1 MSTALLH
8 SESRRLYSWW
18 WDSHISPKNSKW
30 LQENLTDMDAKVKAM
45 IKLIEEDADSFA
57 RRAEMYYKKR
67 PELMKLVEEF
77 YRAYRAL
84 AERYDH
90 ATGELRQ
97 AHRTM
102 TEAFPNQVPFEL
114 ADESPSGSAHVTE
127 PHTPKMPH
135 PIRALFGPDD
145 LHKDAAGISSS
156 DLHSVKSGSS
166 FGDSDAVINKKGLK
180 QLYEMFGSGEVLPH
194 NMKFAEGA
202 VGKAGRNHDIEE
214 KEKSLHDDSH
224 VSEEN
229 QSLKMKLISESDRA
243 SKAENEV
250 ENLKKVLVD
259 MQAEKE
265 AVVSQYQQSLETLS
279 SLEGEITC
287 AENDSRRLKEEASK
301 AESELFQL
309 KEAIVKL
316 EAERDAGLIENKNCL
331 EKISSLEVMVSH
343 AQEEAKGLDERT
355 FKAEFEAQ
363 SLKTELLKLESEKEV
378 GLLQFK
384 QCLEKIS
391 ILEKKV
397 FLAEED
403 ARRLTQQAERAQ
415 TEVEQLKTTLAEVT
429 AEKESTSLKYNLC
442 LEKISAL
449 ETKISCAQEDIR
461 RLNND
466 ILLGTTK
473 LSIAEGKSDLLE
485 KSNQTLRLEADN
497 LVKKIASKD
506 RELSEK
512 LGELEKLQV
521 CVQDERVRY
530 DQVEASLC
538 TLQNMY
544 SHSQEEQISLALE
557 LENGLRILKEME
569 MCKNGLEEEVR
580 KYKDE
585 NQSLTEVN
593 SSSTSSITDMQV
605 EISGLTRLKERLEE
619 EVTSQLGKS
628 KSLQQEICCLKKE
641 ITGLD
646 TGYQTLIKQLELAG
660 LNPECVGTSV
670 KELQD
675 DNLKLRQ
682 IFESE
687 IAEKEILLKKSAKME
702 ELLMKN
708 ASLESLLS
716 AVNGK
721 LEGSNER
728 ANELQ
733 ESCNILHAEKS
744 SLATEKSLILSQLQ
758 IITENMQK
766 LLERNTFLE
775 NSLSSANVDIEGL
788 RTKSKSLE
796 DLCQLLGNEKANL
809 ISERSALAAQLETVG
824 QRLDNMERKF
834 TEFEEKYA
842 GLEKEKDSTHS
853 QLEDLRVSFRVEKQE
868 RASLLHWRESH
879 LASLENQVHLLQEE
893 CRCRNKEYQ
902 EELDKAVVSQFEIF
916 MLQKFVKDMEEK
928 NCMLWTECQKHI
940 DASKYAEKLITELE
954 NENLEQQMEGDLL
967 VVEIEKLRLG
977 IYQIFEAL
985 EDGPDNGTDEKNKNE
1000 QIFVHHILE
1009 DVSNMKHSLSQ
1020 ISDDKQQL
1028 VVENSVLVA
1037 LLEQLRLE
1045 GVEVVS
1051 QKKNLDEALK
1061 TVTEKSFVVQSEWQN
1076 LFEMNRQLRTEL
1088 SMEKDHVDLL
1098 ITDVQSLRVKQA
1110 CMECAYL
1117 ELQEEYSQV
1126 LEENRT
1132 LLQKFSDLKEEK
1144 FILEEENNTVLLEM
1158 LKSDCIATVY
1168 EGFRTEDAEEL
1179 RVLVEDLNNLHG
1191 VHIELEEE
1199 ASTLREK
1206 LDSNETENLRMQ
1218 NVVEKVEMELS
1229 GAKDQ
1234 NYKLKQE
1241 ISSGANLLSHREK
1254 QLSDAEQKLI
1264 ITENLNSELCGN
1276 LEELKKVYEETEI
1289 TKENLKVRIL
1299 QLSDNNTS
1307 QHEEIQSLLEV
1318 KENLEARLNTLNEQI
1333 VARTIREENLNSE
1346 LQERHKEFELYDAE
1360 ASTFYFDLQ
1369 VSGICEVLVEEK
1381 VHELTGVCHT
1391 LQDES
1396 ASKTEVIEQMKERV
1410 NSMER
1415 EIGGLKAQLL
1425 AYAPA
1430 IASLKDDI
1438 KSLEDSTL
1446 SWEKHVGGDNRRPKD
1461 VEMESLAHGGV
1472 LKGPKNDQEYP
1483 TRDGLSDLQML
1494 QHRIKA
1500 VEKVVVEQMNKNGIL
1515 MKDIPLDQ
1523 VSDQSLY
1530 RGSRR
1535 GTSSADDQML
1545 VLWETDDIGHTD
1557 IYQKQAYKTVGDD
1570 IVHDRCEDAQNRN
1583 THPSSESEMEK
1594 ELGVDKLQI
1603 SSSKSKPDL
1612 GGNHKKI
1619 LERLGSDGQKLENIQ
1634 ITVQDLRRK
1643 LETNKKSKKAKNLDF
1658 ETVEEQLQEVEE
1670 TTIQLF
1676 NLNGQMTRKIEEIL
1690 FYSDGKSS
1698 TELEEAVSVQKKR
1711 VAEQVR
1717 KGSEKIGRLQLE
1729 VQKIQYVL
1737 SKLDD
1742 EKKSKGINQASKT
1755 KSRTSII
1762 LRDFILH
1769 RGKRSN
1775 GRRKKGRFC
1784 GCFRPSAR
1792 EANI

>member
-1 MSTALLH
+1 MSTALLQ

-102 TEAFPNQVPFEL
+102 TEAFPNQVPFVM

-127 PHTPKMPH
+127 PRTPEMPH
-135 PIRALFGPDD
+135 PIRALFGPDY
-145 LHKDAAGISSS
+145 LNKGAVGISSS
-156 DLHSVKSGSS
+156 DLHSFKSGSS

-180 QLYEMFGSGEVLPH
+180 QLYEMFGSGEILPH
-194 NMKFAEGA
+194 NMNFAEGT
-202 VGKAGRNHDIEE
+202 VRKGGRNHDVEE
-214 KEKSLHDDSH
+214 KEESLHDDSQ
-224 VSEEN
+224 VSEEI
-229 QSLKMKLISESDRA
+229 QSLKMKFISESDRA
-243 SKAENEV
+243 SKAQNEV
-250 ENLKKVLVD
+250 ENLKKFLED

-265 AVVSQYQQSLETLS
+265 AVVSQYQQSLEKLS

-287 AENDSRRLKEEASK
+287 AEKDSRRLKEEARQ

-316 EAERDAGLIENKNCL
+316 EAERDAGLLEKKNYL

-363 SLKTELLKLESEKEV
+363 YLKSELSKSESEKEI
-378 GLLQFK
+378 GLVQYK

-391 ILEKKV
+391 NLEKKV
-397 FLAEED
+397 FLAEEE
-403 ARRLTQQAERAQ
+403 ARRLTQQAKRAQ

-429 AEKESTSLKYNLC
+429 AEKESTALKYNLC

-466 ILLGTTK
+466 ILLGATK

-497 LVKKIASKD
+497 LVKKISLKD

-512 LGELEKLQV
+512 LGELEKLQL
-521 CVQDERVRY
+521 CVQDEHVRY
-530 DQVEASLC
+530 DQVEASLH

-544 SHSQEEQISLALE
+544 SQSQEEQRSLALE
-557 LENGLRILKEME
+557 LENGLQILKEME
-569 MCKNGLEEEVR
+569 MCKNGLEAEVR
-580 KYKDE
+580 QYKNE
-585 NQSLTEVN
+585 NQSLNELN
-593 SSSTSSITDMQV
+593 SSSTISITDMKI
-605 EISGLTRLKERLEE
+605 EISGLTKLKERLEE
-619 EVTSQLGKS
+619 EVTSQLGQS

-641 ITGLD
+641 ITGLG
-646 TGYQTLIKQLELAG
+646 TSYQTLIKQLELAG
-660 LNPECVGTSV
+660 LNPECVVTSV

-675 DNLKLRQ
+675 ENLKFRQ
-682 IFESE
+682 IYESE
-687 IAEKEILLKKSAKME
+687 RAEKETLFKNLANME
-702 ELLMKN
+702 ELVVKN

-716 AVNGK
+716 DVNGK
-721 LEGSNER
+721 LEGSHER

-733 ESCNILHAEKS
+733 ESCNFLHAEKS
-744 SLATEKSLILSQLQ
+744 ALATEKSLILSQLQ
-758 IITENMQK
+758 VITENMQK

-775 NSLSSANVDIEGL
+775 NSLSSANVEIEGL

-809 ISERSALAAQLETVG
+809 ITERSALAAQLETVG
-824 QRLDNMERKF
+824 KRLDNMERKF

-842 GLEKEKDSTHS
+842 GLEKEKDSTYT
-853 QLEDLRVSFRVEKQE
+853 QLEDLRVCFRVEKQE

-879 LASLENQVHLLQEE
+879 LASLENHIHLLQEE

-902 EELDKAVVSQFEIF
+902 EELDKAVISQFEIF

-954 NENLEQQMEGDLL
+954 NENLEQQMDGDLL

-977 IYQIFEAL
+977 IYQIFKAL
-985 EDGPDNGTDEKNKNE
+985 EDGPENGTDEKIKNE
-1000 QIFVHHILE
+1000 QISVHHILE
-1009 DVSNMKHSLSQ
+1009 DVANMKHSLSQ
-1020 ISDDKQQL
+1020 INDDKQQL
-1028 VVENSVLVA
+1028 VVENSVLLA
-1037 LLEQLRLE
+1037 LLQQLRLE

-1051 QKKNLDEALK
+1051 QKNNLDQALK
-1061 TVTEKSFVVQSEWQN
+1061 TMTKKSFVVQSERQN
-1076 LFEMNRQLRTEL
+1076 LLEINRQLRTEL
-1088 SMEKDHVDLL
+1088 SMENDHADLL
-1098 ITDVQSLRVKQA
+1098 ITDAESLRVKQA
-1110 CMECAYL
+1110 CMEGAYL
-1117 ELQEEYSQV
+1117 ELQEEYSKT

-1132 LLQKFSDLKEEK
+1132 LLKEFSDLKEEK
-1144 FILEEENNTVLLEM
+1144 FILEEENKTVLVEM
-1158 LKSDCIATVY
+1158 LTSDCISTIY

-1179 RVLVEDLNNLHG
+1179 KVLVGDLNKLHG
-1191 VHIELEEE
+1191 VHSEVEKE
-1199 ASTLREK
+1199 ASTLRGK
-1206 LDSNETENLRMQ
+1206 LDMNETEILRMQ

-1229 GAKDQ
+1229 GVKDQ
-1234 NYKLKQE
+1234 NYRLKQE
-1241 ISSGANLLSHREK
+1241 VSSGADLLSHREK
-1254 QLSDAEQKLI
+1254 QLSDAEHKLI
-1264 ITENLNSELCGN
+1264 RTENLNSELCGN
-1276 LEELKKVYEETEI
+1276 LEQLKKVYEEIEI
-1289 TKENLKVRIL
+1289 TKENLEIRIV
-1299 QLSDNNTS
+1299 QMSENNTS
-1307 QHEEIQSLLEV
+1307 QHEEIQFLLGV
-1318 KENLEARLNTLNEQI
+1318 KGNLEARLNMLKEQM
-1333 VARTIREENLNSE
+1333 VERRIREENLNSE

-1369 VSGICEVLVEEK
+1369 VSAIREVLVEEK
-1381 VHELTGVCHT
+1381 VHELTGVCDT

-1430 IASLKDDI
+1430 IASLKNDI
-1438 KSLEDSTL
+1438 NSLEQSTL
-1446 SWEKHVGGDNRRPKD
+1446 SWGKDVGGDNRTPKD
-1461 VEMESLAHGGV
+1461 VEMESLAHGSV
-1472 LKGPKNDQEYP
+1472 LQGPINDQQYP
-1483 TRDGLSDLQML
+1483 TLDGLSDLQIL
-1494 QHRIKA
+1494 QNRIKA
-1500 VEKVVVEQMNKNGIL
+1500 VEKLVVEQMNKNGIL

-1545 VLWETDDIGHTD
+1545 VLWETDDNDHID
-1557 IYQKQAYKTVGDD
+1557 IYQKQDSVY
-1570 IVHDRCEDAQNRN
+1570 DRCEDAQNRN
-1583 THPSSESEMEK
+1583 AHPSSESEMEK
-1594 ELGVDKLQI
+1594 ELGIDKLQV
-1603 SSSKSKPDL
+1603 STSKSKPDV

-1619 LERLGSDGQKLENIQ
+1619 LERLGSDGQKLATIQ

-1643 LETNKKSKKAKNLDF
+1643 LETNKKIKKAKNVDL

-1670 TTIQLF
+1670 TTVQLF

-1737 SKLDD
+1737 LKLDD
-1742 EKKSKGINQASKT
+1742 EKKSKGINQATKT
-1755 KSRTSII
+1755 KSRTTII

-1769 RGKRSN
+1769 RGKRSS
-1775 GRRKKGRFC
+1775 GRRKKGQFC
-1784 GCFRPSAR
+1784 GCFKPSAG
-1792 EANI
+1792 EAHI

>member
-1 MSTALLH
+1 MSTALLQ

-102 TEAFPNQVPFEL
+102 TEAFPNQVPFVM

-127 PHTPKMPH
+127 PRTPEMPH

-145 LHKDAAGISSS
+145 LNKGAVGISSS
-156 DLHSVKSGSS
+156 DLHSFKSGSS

-180 QLYEMFGSGEVLPH
+180 QLYEMFGSGEILPH
-194 NMKFAEGA
+194 NMNFAEGT
-202 VGKAGRNHDIEE
+202 VRKGGRNHDVEE
-214 KEKSLHDDSH
+214 KEESPHDDSQ
-224 VSEEN
+224 VSEEI
-229 QSLKMKLISESDRA
+229 QSLKMKFISESDRA
-243 SKAENEV
+243 SKAQNEV
-250 ENLKKVLVD
+250 ENLKKFLED

-265 AVVSQYQQSLETLS
+265 AVVSQYQQSLEKLS

-287 AENDSRRLKEEASK
+287 AEKDSRRLKEEARQ

-316 EAERDAGLIENKNCL
+316 EAERDAGLIEKKNYL

-363 SLKTELLKLESEKEV
+363 YLKSELSKLESEKEI
-378 GLLQFK
+378 GLVQYK

-391 ILEKKV
+391 NLEKKV
-397 FLAEED
+397 FLAEEE
-403 ARRLTQQAERAQ
+403 ARRLTQQAKRAQ

-429 AEKESTSLKYNLC
+429 AEKESTALKYNLC

-466 ILLGTTK
+466 ILLGATK

-497 LVKKIASKD
+497 LVKKISLKD

-512 LGELEKLQV
+512 LGELEKLQL

-530 DQVEASLC
+530 DQVEASLH

-544 SHSQEEQISLALE
+544 SQSQEEQRSLALE
-557 LENGLRILKEME
+557 LENGLQILKEME

-580 KYKDE
+580 QYKDE
-585 NQSLTEVN
+585 NQSLNELN
-593 SSSTSSITDMQV
+593 SSSTISITDMQI
-605 EISGLTRLKERLEE
+605 EISGLTKLKERLEE
-619 EVTSQLGKS
+619 EVTSQLGQS

-641 ITGLD
+641 ITGLG
-646 TGYQTLIKQLELAG
+646 TSYQTLIKQLELAG
-660 LNPECVGTSV
+660 LNPECVVTSV

-675 DNLKLRQ
+675 ENLKFRQ
-682 IFESE
+682 IYESE
-687 IAEKEILLKKSAKME
+687 RAEKETLFKNLANME
-702 ELLMKN
+702 ELVVKN

-716 AVNGK
+716 DVNGK
-721 LEGSNER
+721 LEGSHER
-728 ANELQ
+728 ANELK
-733 ESCNILHAEKS
+733 ESCNFLHAEKS
-744 SLATEKSLILSQLQ
+744 ALATEKSLILSQLQ
-758 IITENMQK
+758 VITENMQK

-775 NSLSSANVDIEGL
+775 NSLSSANVEIEGL

-809 ISERSALAAQLETVG
+809 ITERSALAAQLETVG
-824 QRLDNMERKF
+824 KRLDNMERKF

-842 GLEKEKDSTHS
+842 GLEKEKDSTYT
-853 QLEDLRVSFRVEKQE
+853 QLEDLRVCFRVEKQE
-868 RASLLHWRESH
+868 RASLLHRRESH
-879 LASLENQVHLLQEE
+879 LASLENHIHLLQEE
-893 CRCRNKEYQ
+893 CRCRNKEHQ
-902 EELDKAVVSQFEIF
+902 EELDKAVISQFEIF

-940 DASKYAEKLITELE
+940 DASKPSKMV
-954 NENLEQQMEGDLL
+954 QQ
-967 VVEIEKLRLG
+967 IS
-977 IYQIFEAL
+977 
-985 EDGPDNGTDEKNKNE
+985 
-1000 QIFVHHILE
+1000 VHHILE
-1009 DVSNMKHSLSQ
+1009 DVANMKHSLSQ
-1020 ISDDKQQL
+1020 INDDNQQL
-1028 VVENSVLVA
+1028 VVENSVLLA
-1037 LLEQLRLE
+1037 LLQQLRLE

-1051 QKKNLDEALK
+1051 QKNNLDQALK
-1061 TVTEKSFVVQSEWQN
+1061 TMTKKSFVVQSERQN
-1076 LFEMNRQLRTEL
+1076 LLEINRQLRTEL
-1088 SMEKDHVDLL
+1088 SMENDHADLL
-1098 ITDVQSLRVKQA
+1098 ITDAESLRVKQA
-1110 CMECAYL
+1110 CMEGAYL
-1117 ELQEEYSQV
+1117 ELQEEYSKT

-1132 LLQKFSDLKEEK
+1132 LLKEFSDLKEEK
-1144 FILEEENNTVLLEM
+1144 FILEEENKTVLLEM
-1158 LKSDCIATVY
+1158 LTSDCISTIY

-1179 RVLVEDLNNLHG
+1179 KVLVGYLNKLHG
-1191 VHIELEEE
+1191 VHSEVEKE

-1206 LDSNETENLRMQ
+1206 LDMNETEILRMQ

-1229 GAKDQ
+1229 DVKDH
-1234 NYKLKQE
+1234 NYRLKQE
-1241 ISSGANLLSHREK
+1241 VSSGADLLSHREK
-1254 QLSDAEQKLI
+1254 QLSDAEHKLI
-1264 ITENLNSELCGN
+1264 RTENLNSELCGN
-1276 LEELKKVYEETEI
+1276 LEQLKKVYEEIEI
-1289 TKENLKVRIL
+1289 TKKNLEIRIL
-1299 QLSDNNTS
+1299 QMSENNTS
-1307 QHEEIQSLLEV
+1307 QHEEIQFLLGVEG
-1318 KENLEARLNTLNEQI
+1318 NLEARLNTLKEQMVERRI
-1333 VARTIREENLNSE
+1333 QEENLNSE

-1369 VSGICEVLVEEK
+1369 VSAIRGVLVEEK
-1381 VHELTGVCHT
+1381 VHELTGVCDT

-1438 KSLEDSTL
+1438 ISLEQSTL
-1446 SWEKHVGGDNRRPKD
+1446 SWGKHVGGDNRTPKD
-1461 VEMESLAHGGV
+1461 VEMESLAHGSV
-1472 LKGPKNDQEYP
+1472 LQGPINDQQYP
-1483 TRDGLSDLQML
+1483 TLDGLSDLQIL
-1494 QHRIKA
+1494 RNRIKA
-1500 VEKVVVEQMNKNGIL
+1500 VEKLVVEQMNKNGIL

-1535 GTSSADDQML
+1535 GTSGADDQML
-1545 VLWETDDIGHTD
+1545 VLWETDDNDHID
-1557 IYQKQAYKTVGDD
+1557 IYQKQD
-1570 IVHDRCEDAQNRN
+1570 IVYDRCEDAQNRN
-1583 THPSSESEMEK
+1583 AHPSSESEMEK
-1594 ELGVDKLQI
+1594 ELGIDKLQV
-1603 SSSKSKPDL
+1603 STSKSKPDV

-1619 LERLGSDGQKLENIQ
+1619 LERLGSDGQKLANIQ

-1643 LETNKKSKKAKNLDF
+1643 LETNKKSKKAKNVDL

-1670 TTIQLF
+1670 TTVQLF

-1737 SKLDD
+1737 LKLDD
-1742 EKKSKGINQASKT
+1742 EKKSKGINQATKT
-1755 KSRTSII
+1755 KSRTTII

-1769 RGKRSN
+1769 RGKRSS

-1784 GCFRPSAR
+1784 GCFKPSAG
-1792 EANI
+1792 EAHI